1 MVSRRMW
8 LQSLVASIPFAASLF
23 GPLKSAQ
30 VKPAAGLLGRW
41 GGQLV
46 AGSATLRLVLVVQ
59 DGKLPILYSVDQ
71 GNQPIPADAGTVG
84 EKALDVTFSA
94 INGRLVLKLS
104 DKGVLEGTWSQGGA
118 LALTLTR
125 LAEGAVPEKSGLK
138 DLGDLST
145 EVTAGQIK
153 YQIPALVGGFQV
165 LRGKAQEGREVVAGT
180 LTVTDQTRVRE
191 GQLWHVGSITKSMT
205 ATLVARLVERGLLS
219 WEMKLGDAFGTL
231 APNMLPAYRDRTL
244 ANLMTGQTGMPTN
257 LLAFDMM
264 AQSGANSPRE
274 GRTTWV
280 AKAFALSP
288 QSGMVYPNNGYVLAG
303 ALCEAVT
310 GKAYEDLMVEEVF
323 KPLKLDTAGFG
334 PPGEGNPQGHRKA
347 LLGGRLMAVRFG
359 AGADNPA
366 SMAPAGGV
374 HISIPDLLAFGLAH
388 SLGHQGQRTDYLKT
402 ETWRA
407 LHTPPPAANYAFGWV
422 EREDGSLWHNGSN
435 TYWLAE
441 LSFDPEKP
449 VAIAAAANRFDAG
462 GALGRVMGAASAEA
476 MTRLAKP

>member
-1 MVSRRMW
+1 MVSRRTSIQ
-8 LQSLVASIPFAASLF
+8 LLVASIPFAAWLF
-23 GPLKSAQ
+23 GPFKSAQ
-30 VKPAAGLLGRW
+30 AKPVAGLLGRW

-59 DGKLPILYSVDQ
+59 DGQLPILYSVDQ
-71 GNQPIPADAGTVG
+71 GNQPIPADAGTVSDA
-84 EKALDVTFSA
+84 ALDVTFSA
-94 INGRLVLKLS
+94 IKGRLMLKLT
-104 DKGVLEGTWSQGGA
+104 DKGLLEGTWSQGSA
-118 LALTLTR
+118 LSLTLSR
-125 LAEGAVPEKSGLK
+125 LAEGAIPEKNALK
-138 DLGDLST
+138 DLGDLSA
-145 EVTAGQIK
+145 EVIAGQTK
-153 YQIPALVGGFQV
+153 YQIPALVGGFQI
-165 LRGKAQEGREVVAGT
+165 LRGKAQVGREVVAGT

-219 WEMKLGDAFGTL
+219 WAMKLGDAFGTL

-244 ANLMTGQTGMPTN
+244 AHLMTGQTGMPTN
-257 LLAFDMM
+257 LSPFDMI
-264 AQSGANSPRE
+264 AQSGATSPRE
-274 GRTTWV
+274 GRATWA
-280 AKAFALSP
+280 AKAFALPP
-288 QSGMVYPNNGYVLAG
+288 QSSTVYPNNGYVLAG

-323 KPLKLDTAGFG
+323 KPLKLATAGFG

-347 LLGGRLMAVRFG
+347 LLGRRLMAVGFG

-374 HISIPDLLAFGLAH
+374 HISIPDLVAFGLAH

-407 LHTPPPAANYAFGWV
+407 LHTPPPEANYAFGWV

-435 TYWLAE
+435 TFWLAE

-462 GALGRVMGAASAEA
+462 EALGRVMAAASAEA